1 MKKNNSFQLTTKI
14 LQVTFINPPRPSG
27 TPPFKRRGIRA
38 TVLLFSFLL
47 FSFSPFSSFAQ
58 HFNDYFENKTLR
70 LDYLHIG
77 DAFSERIDPITFWAG
92 GIWSGTRAQL
102 IEPARLG
109 EVVLT
114 VKDAASG
121 KIIYT
126 RSYSTLFGE
135 FATTEKAEQVEG
147 VFEESIL
154 MPYPKEKILYEFSVY
169 SRAHEFNVLYEG
181 AFDPKQTPQQ
191 CFKKEYKIMD
201 LHIGGNPEN
210 CLDILF
216 IPDGYSIKDK
226 SKLRSDMKTFAKYI
240 LNCSPFKENKRKI
253 NIRAI
258 EGYSQHSGI
267 TDPNANVYKK
277 TLIGSSYNTIDVDR
291 YLMCLNVWKMNEIAD
306 DAPYD
311 AILIICNST
320 KYGGGG
326 IYNFYATVNSNG
338 KYSDYVTVH
347 ELGHSII
354 GLGDEYFTSEVS
366 VRDFYP
372 EGIEPVEQNLTTLVD
387 FDKKWKH
394 LISKD
399 TPVPTPDTEE
409 YNNVIGVFEGGGYVA
424 KGVYRP
430 WRNCTMK
437 DKAYNGFCPVCKE
450 AFREVFEYYG
460 K

>member
-1 MKKNNSFQLTTKI
+1 MKKNI
-14 LQVTFINPPRPSG
+14 LLLFLFPC
-27 TPPFKRRGIRA
+27 
-38 TVLLFSFLL
+38 VLL
-47 FSFSPFSSFAQ
+47 AQ
-58 HFNDYFENKTLR
+58 HFNEYFENKTLR

-77 DAFSERIDPITFWAG
+77 NAHGEKIQPVTFWQG
-92 GIWSGTRAQL
+92 EIWSGTRAQL

-109 EVVLT
+109 EMVLT
-114 VKDAASG
+114 VKDAESVQA
-121 KIIYT
+121 IYT

-135 FATTEKAEQVEG
+135 FVTTERAEKELG
-147 VFEESIL
+147 SFEESIL
-154 MPYPKEKILYEFSVY
+154 MPYPKAPIVYEISVYTRSHEFKILYEG
-169 SRAHEFNVLYEG
+169 N
-181 AFDPKQTPQQ
+181 FDPNTTPQKP
-191 CFKKEYKIMD
+191 FMKENNVID
-201 LHIGGNPEN
+201 LHIGGAAEK

-216 IPDGYSIKDK
+216 IPDGYAKKDK
-226 SKLRSDMKTFAKYI
+226 KKLQKDMHTFADYI
-240 LNCSPFKENKRKI
+240 LDCSPFKENKNKI

-258 EGYSQHSGI
+258 EGYSKQSGI
-267 TDPNANVYKK
+267 TDPNAKVFKS
-277 TLIGSSYNTIDVDR
+277 TLINSSYNTIDVDR

-306 DAPYD
+306 DSPYD

-326 IYNFYATVNSNG
+326 IYNFYATVNSDG
-338 KYSDYVTVH
+338 EFSDYVTVH
-347 ELGHSII
+347 ELGHSVI

-394 LISKD
+394 LIPAGL
-399 TPVPTPDTEE
+399 PVPTPDTDE
-409 YNNVIGVFEGGGYVA
+409 YNNIVGVFEGGGYVA

-437 DKAYNGFCPVCKE
+437 EKVYNAFCPVCKE
-450 AFREVFEYYG
+450 AFGEVFEYYR